1 MSNGTE
7 SNSIGLQSNDL
18 PLHYDGKKDNF
29 REKIIIDE
37 KIGTE

>member
-7 SNSIGLQSNDL
+7 SNSIGLQSTVL
-18 PLHYDGKKDNF
+18 PLHYDELIS
-29 REKIIIDE
+29 EKNLIIDE